1 MRAVLPDTSVWSRRE
16 QPSVGLALS
25 AAIEQDRVV
34 MTTPIALELLRSA
47 RDAFA
52 ARALVGQLELLR
64 WIPLSIVIERRAREI
79 VLALTRRGYHRGP
92 SAVDLIAA
100 AAAEAAGAEL
110 WHCDRHFEL
119 IAEVT
124 GQAMRRVGT

>member
-1 MRAVLPDTSVWSRRE
+1 
-16 QPSVGLALS
+16 
-25 AAIEQDRVV
+25 

-52 ARALVGQLELLR
+52 ARVLVGQLQLLR
-64 WIPLSIVIERRAREI
+64 WIPLSSVVERRAREI
-79 VLALTRRGYHRGP
+79 VLALARLGYHRGP

-119 IAEVT
+119 IGDVT
-124 GQAMRRVGT
+124 GQPMRRIGA

>member
-1 MRAVLPDTSVWSRRE
+1 
-16 QPSVGLALS
+16 
-25 AAIEQDRVV
+25 

-64 WIPLSIVIERRAREI
+64 WVPLSSVIERRAREI

-100 AAAEAAGAEL
+100 AAAESAGAEL

-124 GQAMRRVGT
+124 GQPMRRVGT